1 MKGRVNWVVV
11 RAVAQGLCCIF
22 KWQCASIETFC
33 WETTLGWAVDTFD
46 QDVSWELAPMLT
58 CLGAPLSGCIALS
71 VRWRRGRVVRRHVCS
86 FSDTKCNVSY
96 WLVLTFDWQ
105 VIMAPLTCTSTPTR
119 RVPCQTPV
127 SSPSRRIVSL
137 APSTCPRLSAERVS
151 PSLSAGPRYHDIT
164 QHVRPVGFIIVT
176 FL

>member
-1 MKGRVNWVVV
+1 MTMCIYRNILLRDNFGLGGGHIRSRRFMRVSPH
-11 RAVAQGLCCIF
+11 A
-22 KWQCASIETFC
+22 
-33 WETTLGWAVDTFD
+33 
-46 QDVSWELAPMLT
+46 LT

-105 VIMAPLTCTSTPTR
+105 VIMAPQTCTSTPTR